1 LTAAQ
6 ANACAAGSRDT
17 SKQREGQQIQMSTEL
32 LLFGVGILVVI
43 AALDIMVGVSNDAVN
58 FLNSSIGSRVAP
70 RATIMVIASLG
81 ILAGVTFSSGM
92 MEVARS
98 GIFNPQFFTM
108 PELLTIFLAV
118 MIADVILL
126 DLFNTYGLPTSTTVS
141 VVFELLGAAVAMS
154 LLKILESG
162 ESMVGIVSYINT
174 AKAITIILGIL
185 LSVAIAFVCGALVQ
199 FLTRLLFTFDYRKRI
214 KRYGALWGGLAM
226 SSITYFILIK
236 GAKDA
241 TFISKQSVAWIN
253 DHTLLL
259 LAMIFIVSA
268 ILLQGLQLL
277 GFNLLKPVVLV
288 GTFALAMA
296 FAANDLVNFIGVPLA
311 GFHAYQL
318 AMASGDPLT
327 VTMGALNQKVPS
339 ETMILLGAGVLM
351 VATLWLSKKARTVT
365 ETEISL
371 SQQEEGHE
379 RFESIFLS
387 RAIVRLALH
396 LHDTVRMAFPRGLR
410 RWVNRRINPSAAE
423 VVMVNGRRP
432 SFDLLRASV
441 NLMVASAVI
450 SYATANKLPL
460 STTYVTFM
468 VAMGSSFADQA
479 WGRESAV
486 YRITGVLT
494 VIGGWFMTAII
505 ASTSAALFATVIYYG
520 EALGV
525 VFLLALAA
533 ALLWNA
539 HRKHRAMEE
548 EERKQKVFNL
558 ETVADA
564 RQGIETSF
572 EHMGFLLKEIR
583 ESLDTTLDALFKQDF
598 DRLGVERKKLS
609 KTQNWSNIISA
620 NVFKAMRLLD
630 QQGLAISHRY
640 PQTIRRLQKLADGH
654 RDIVLRAYTHVGNHH
669 KGLLAV
675 QVEELEQ
682 IRRRLYDILLE
693 VEETISRR
701 QITDLERL
709 REKDAELRE
718 FAAELNARQIA
729 RIHNNSSKT
738 RLSILYYGIVGNAM
752 MLSKQNLELL
762 EIFDQSFGEIGK

>member
-1 LTAAQ
+1 
-6 ANACAAGSRDT
+6 
-17 SKQREGQQIQMSTEL
+17 MSTEL
-32 LLFGVGILVVI
+32 LLVGVGILAVI

-70 RATIMVIASLG
+70 RTTIMVIASLG

-98 GIFNPQFFTM
+98 GIFNPHYFTL
-108 PELLTIFLAV
+108 PELMTIFLAV
-118 MIADVILL
+118 MITDVILL

-141 VVFELLGAAVAMS
+141 VVFELLGAAVAVS
-154 LLKILESG
+154 LLKVLESG
-162 ESMVGIVSYINT
+162 ENVMVIINYINT
-174 AKAITIILGIL
+174 AKAITIIMGIL
-185 LSVAIAFVCGALVQ
+185 LSVAIAFVCGAVAQ
-199 FLTRLLFTFDYRKRI
+199 FLTRLLFTFDYRQRI
-214 KRYGALWGGLAM
+214 RRYGALWGGLALA
-226 SSITYFILIK
+226 SITYFILIK

-241 TFISKQSVAWIN
+241 TFISKQHVAWIN
-253 DHTLLL
+253 EHTLLL
-259 LAMIFIVSA
+259 LAGIFVMSVVFLQIV
-268 ILLQGLQLL
+268 QMF

-311 GFHAYQL
+311 GFHAFQL
-318 AMASGDPLT
+318 AMASADPLT
-327 VTMGALNQKVPS
+327 TTMGALNQKVPS
-339 ETMILLGAGVLM
+339 ETLILLGAGVLM

-387 RAIVRLALH
+387 RSIVRLVLH
-396 LHDTVRMAFPRGLR
+396 LHDTIRVVFPRGLR
-410 RWVNRRINPSAAE
+410 RWVNRRLDPAAAKLVLVE
-423 VVMVNGRRP
+423 GRKP

-468 VAMGSSFADQA
+468 VAMGSSFADRA

-486 YRITGVLT
+486 YRVTGVLT

-505 ASTSAALFATVIYYG
+505 ASTSAALFATVIYFG
-520 EALGV
+520 GAAGV
-525 VFLLALAA
+525 IVLLVLAG

-539 HRKHRAMEE
+539 HRKHQTMVE
-548 EERKQKVFNL
+548 EERRQKVFNL
-558 ETVADA
+558 ETVKDA

-583 ESLDTTLDALFKQDF
+583 ESLDVALDALFNQEF

-609 KTQNWSNIISA
+609 KTQNWANIISA

-630 QQGLAISHRY
+630 QQGLSISHRY

-669 KGLLAV
+669 KGLLSV

-682 IRRRLYDILLE
+682 VRRRIYDILLE
-693 VEETISRR
+693 VEETISRK
-701 QITDLERL
+701 QIANLDRL

-718 FAAELNARQIA
+718 FAAELNTRQIA

-738 RLSILYYGIVGNAM
+738 RLSILYYAIIGNAM

-762 EIFDQSFGEIGK
+762 EIFDQSFGDFGK